1 MHGRTVSVHLMS
13 KVCLTMEVEV
23 EVEVEDVELMM
34 VHVEMEMIVEDL
46 R

>member
-13 KVCLTMEVEV
+13 KVCLTMEV